1 MLAEDIS
8 TQKGSPLSS
17 KGGRA
22 KYKRSKRETKE
33 VGTEIL
39 PGKGVLKK
47 REVSKYQKT
56 LSLAGLWGL
65 LDSQRA
71 TQPGGKINNK

>member
-33 VGTEIL
+33 VGTEIH

-47 REVSKYQKT
+47 REVSKYQET
-56 LSLAGLWGL
+56 LSPWWVCGEPWNLSG
-65 LDSQRA
+65 Q
-71 TQPGGKINNK
+71 NNWEEK